1 MSHRQIPRTM
11 LFQGAPMGSQAWA
24 QEAPR
29 KAAPAR
35 RLLIAGVSL
44 GVLCALTAFDKSAAQ
59 DASPAAKDGE
69 IVDTVEEVVV
79 TTRRK
84 ALQSAIEIKRNSD
97 TIVDSVVAD
106 EAGQLPDASIT
117 EVLQRVSG
125 VSISRFTSGNGGSSA
140 FQIEGTGVTVRGLPF
155 NSSLLNGR
163 QVFSANGAS
172 SISWNEITPELMA
185 GVDVYK
191 ATRADLVEGGASAIN
206 LRTHQP
212 FDFKDTQFQVTAGGS
227 YGTQVKK
234 ASPRVSA
241 MFSKR
246 FDTNIG
252 EFGALW
258 DLAYSRLHQQ
268 SSNLQVGAMFGQYV
282 PTSTRDDDLAF
293 VPSSFN
299 WNYNKS
305 QRDRYGFY
313 QALQW
318 KPDPSLTLTN
328 TVFFSQYVEDSHGNS
343 GSVGS
348 NPTASAAVM
357 PVIGAPV
364 EYDANGAFRRGR
376 LTVGSTGNAV
386 EFQNTTMN
394 TSWLPSQ
401 YQLDCGSTYGD
412 PASTIQWDWAGAG
425 PILAQC
431 GPPGTMNP
439 NGGSSASHSK
449 SSTLDISQS
458 FVWTPGDRVAV
469 RGAVQY
475 VRSRMTGK
483 NMYVGL
489 SQTSPLVTSMD
500 VDLTGALPAVSG
512 LSAAGMLDKKTA
524 YLSAMGYHE
533 PDNTGEMMA
542 AHFDLEYRVSDDGF
556 LRSIT
561 AGARTANRVENDDNV
576 GTYWAPLSQSW
587 LGNPWGSHPGDPNF
601 GPGNIQYL
609 SNPNVLQS
617 DYEVSNFPNF
627 FGGKAAVPG
636 QLFVASQSLMQSY
649 DWYHLLKTYNGQL
662 IEDPPGSGQM
672 RPRTRAEFW
681 DDNIDQGLNR
691 TDSRIVNK
699 AAYIQAKFAHDG
711 IGFIPA
717 FSGNVG
723 VRVFRESLRASGLL
737 RSPDAT
743 NLALT
748 EADSTAYFVAQLA
761 QVPAPNSA
769 YPTLYGFVTP
779 KTGDV
784 GALSLQSRSYDYTR
798 VLPAFNVK
806 FDVTDKFIIRAA
818 ASRSSA
824 PPNLNDIRAGGTTDA
839 RSLPNPTL
847 PTAPRILTGVIA
859 RDSGSNLKP
868 TMINSQDLTFEFYP
882 SSSSFFYLDL
892 FAKQIKDHPVF
903 YSFTAPNLPVPV
915 LAYPNGETPERVD
928 GVETNPN
935 VTQTSLDL
943 PWVYMQNQTSKEKA
957 EIKGFEIGG
966 RKFFDQLPGM
976 LRGFGIEG
984 NVTYIDSSNPA
995 QQANHMLS
1003 PRTPDGGLNPDGT
1016 VPKTYPNLPYAG
1028 MSKWAYNIQLLY
1040 SYQKVNFRL
1049 AYNWRDK
1056 ALLSTNV
1063 NPLSY
1068 ATSGGNPYILNTSPT
1083 NFDSAHSY
1091 PVYNMVPAYMAAAGY
1106 LDMGFDYKLS
1116 EKASLSFNA
1125 NNLLDTKSKTVQE
1138 PVPGVFV
1145 PYDHNVS
1152 DRRYEVTMRMRF

>member
-1 MSHRQIPRTM
+1 MRNSIRARH
-11 LFQGAPMGSQAWA
+11 LLVAGA
-24 QEAPR
+24 
-29 KAAPAR
+29 
-35 RLLIAGVSL
+35 SL
-44 GVLCALTAFDKSAAQ
+44 GVLCALAGPVAAQ
-59 DASPAAKDGE
+59 DAPSAAKDDQV
-69 IVDTVEEVVV
+69 VDTVKEVVV
-79 TTRRK
+79 TARRK

-125 VSISRFTSGNGGSSA
+125 VSISRFNAANGGSSA
-140 FQIEGTGVTVRGLPF
+140 FQIEGTGITVRGLPF
-155 NSSLLNGR
+155 NSSMLNGR

-172 SISWNEITPELMA
+172 AISWNEITPELMS

-191 ATRADLVEGGASAIN
+191 ATRADLVEGGASAVN
-206 LRTHQP
+206 LRTHLP
-212 FDFKDTQFQVTAGGS
+212 FDFKDTQVNLTAGGS

-252 EFGALW
+252 EFGVLW
-258 DLAYSRLHQQ
+258 DLAYSRLNQQ

-305 QRDRYGFY
+305 QRDRYGAY

-318 KPDPSLTLTN
+318 KPSSNLTLTN

-343 GSVGS
+343 GQVGGIPS
-348 NPTASAAVM
+348 ASAAVM
-357 PVIGAPV
+357 PVLGAPV
-364 EYDANGAFRRGR
+364 EYDANGAFRKGR
-376 LTVGSTGNAV
+376 LTQGATGNAV
-386 EFQNTTMN
+386 AFQNTTIG
-394 TSWLPSQ
+394 TWLPPE
-401 YQLDCGSTYGD
+401 YQMDCGSTYGA
-412 PASTIQWDWAGAG
+412 PASTIVWDWAGG

-439 NGGSSASHSK
+439 NSGSSASHSK

-458 FVWTPGDRVAV
+458 FVWTPADRVAV

-475 VRSRMTGK
+475 VRSRKTGQD
-483 NMYVGL
+483 MYVGL
-489 SQTSPLVTSMD
+489 SQTSPLVTTMD

-533 PDNTGEMMA
+533 PKNTGEMVA
-542 AHFDLEYRVSDDGF
+542 ANLDLEYRVSDDGF

-561 AGARTANRVENDDNV
+561 VGARTANRAENDNFV

-587 LGNPWGSHPGDPNF
+587 LGNPWGAHPTDPNF
-601 GPGNIQYL
+601 GPGNIMYL
-609 SNPNVLQS
+609 SNPNVPTS

-627 FGGKAAVPG
+627 FGGKAPVPG
-636 QLFVASQSLMQSY
+636 QLYVASQSLMQSY
-649 DWYHLLKTYNGQL
+649 DWYHLLQTYNGQL
-662 IEDPPGSGQM
+662 IEDPQGSGQR

-681 DDNIDQGLNR
+681 RDNIDQGLNK

-717 FSGNVG
+717 FSGNIG
-723 VRVFRESLRASGLL
+723 VRVFHESLRASGLL
-737 RSPDAT
+737 RTPDAA

-748 EADSTAYFVAQLA
+748 EEDSTAYFAAQLA
-761 QVPAPNSA
+761 NIPIGHPA
-769 YPTLYGFVTP
+769 YPTLYGFAPPPTAEAH
-779 KTGDV
+779 
-784 GALSLQSRSYDYTR
+784 GAYSMQSRSYDYTR

-824 PPNLNDIRAGGTTDA
+824 PPNLNDIRAGGVTDA
-839 RSLPNPTL
+839 RSIPNPTL
-847 PTAPRILTGVIA
+847 PNAPRILTGVIA
-859 RDSGSNLKP
+859 RDTGTNLKP
-868 TMINSQDLTFEFYP
+868 TMVNSQDLTFELYP
-882 SSSSFFYLDL
+882 SSSSFFYVDL
-892 FAKQIKDHPVF
+892 FAKQVYDHPVF
-903 YSFTAPNLPVPV
+903 YSFTSPNLPVPV
-915 LAYPNGETPERVD
+915 LAYANGQTPTRVN

-943 PWVYMQNQTSKEKA
+943 PWVYMQNQTSTEKA
-957 EIKGFEIGG
+957 TIKGFEIGG
-966 RKFFDQLPGM
+966 RKFFDHLPGVF
-976 LRGFGIEG
+976 RGLGIEG
-984 NVTYIDSSNPA
+984 NVTYIESSNPA

-1003 PRTPDGGLNPDGT
+1003 PPPAGGLQEGLNPDGT

-1028 MSKWAYNIQLLY
+1028 LSKWAYNIQLLY
-1040 SYQKVNFRL
+1040 SYKKVNARL

-1083 NFDSAHSY
+1083 NFDDAHSY
-1091 PVYNMVPAYMAAAGY
+1091 AVYNMVPAYMAAAGY
-1106 LDMGFDYKLS
+1106 LDMSFDYKLS
-1116 EKASLSFNA
+1116 EKVSISFNA

-1138 PVPGVFV
+1138 PIPGVYA

-1152 DRRYEVTMRMRF
+1152 DRRYEVTMRARF